1 MDFLIW
7 LWAALPVILA
17 VIALA
22 LVALNVYAFTQ
33 HSHYHYGHKAGY
45 AKGRVAGQKRGHR
58 RGYHEGHAAGLAE
71 GEAAGREAA
80 YLENESFI
88 QCPECDHAIHI
99 PVHIIL
105 EGEPDNQTIRAEADD
120 TALWLHMAS
129 HTGKTAPDG
138 EDVPREL

>member
-33 HSHYHYGHKAGY
+33 HTHYHHGHKAGY
-45 AKGRVAGQKRGHR
+45 AKGRVVGQKRGHR

-71 GEAAGREAA
+71 GDAAGREAA
-80 YLENESFI
+80 YLENETFI

-99 PVHIIL
+99 PVHVIV
-105 EGEPDNQTIRAEADD
+105 EGDTIRAEADD
-120 TALWLHMAS
+120 TALRLHMQN
-129 HTGKTAPDG
+129 HTGQITRDG
-138 EDVPREL
+138 EAAPREL